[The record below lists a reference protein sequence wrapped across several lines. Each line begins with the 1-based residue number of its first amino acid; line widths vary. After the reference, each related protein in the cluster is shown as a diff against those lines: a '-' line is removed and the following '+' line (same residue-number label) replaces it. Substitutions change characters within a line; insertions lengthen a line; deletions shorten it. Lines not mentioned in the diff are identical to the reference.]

1 MTEKSSS
8 FFPNNVFGAF
18 SILFFISGA
27 IIPLQNLVIWGPEFV
42 LKYFTSSDI
51 TAEKLSIAVIG
62 IGVLMIIYG
71 KKKQNQ
77 I

>member
-8 FFPNNVFGAF
+8 FFPKNVFGAF

-77 I
+77 V

>member
-8 FFPNNVFGAF
+8 FFPKNVFGAF

-27 IIPLQNLVIWGPEFV
+27 IIPLQNLVIWGPELV

>member
-1 MTEKSSS
+1 MTENSS
-8 FFPNNVFGAF
+8 FFPKNVFGAF
-18 SILFFISGA
+18 AILFFISGA

-42 LKYFTSSDI
+42 IRYFTSSDI
-51 TAEKLSIAVIG
+51 TAEKLSMVVIG
-62 IGVLMIIYG
+62 IGVLMVIYG